1 MIEIT
6 QAVNQHT
13 AIIKVVE
20 DEEDYTLFKEWL
32 ARHKGKALA
41 ADTETT
47 GLDIYSDSFEVRT
60 VQVGFGLEAW
70 VLPTCV
76 VSEWEWLTEC
86 FLIFHNAAYDVL
98 AIRQSLGIN
107 LDWDKIQDT
116 KILAHLV
123 DPRPVKDGGH
133 GLSLKDLTACYISEE
148 LAKDVKGSMAKMARA
163 NKLKVGEVFEKISV
177 WDETYLLYAGM
188 DVVLTGALQRRLYK
202 FLRQGYSEIIDE
214 RGVTHRL
221 PTSDYKLVAREHQ
234 IARICA
240 EMEHGGFLLDVE
252 YSEKLS
258 KEYQEQQEAWEAL
271 AYVEFGVESVNSN
284 AELAE
289 VFQECGYR
297 LNELTA
303 SGKLKMDSNV
313 LKRLSSEGCKLAD
326 YVIAAKGYKKHKKT
340 WVDTFLATR
349 DHEDRCHAHIQP
361 LQARTGRMSITGIPA
376 QTLPSGDAT
385 MRLCFIAEPG
395 FKVASCDYQAQEL
408 RVLAALSGDRN
419 MIQAF
424 KEDADLHQ
432 MTADASGVDRKV
444 GKTVN
449 FAYVYGSGPKNI
461 AETCDITIAK
471 AKEVIAGFERTYP
484 GVKKLAD
491 HLQIQARGAGFVKTP
506 YGRILPVDKERPYA
520 SLNYMVQS
528 TSRDVTCDALIKL
541 DEAGFTPYL
550 RLPIHDEIVAVVPED
565 VAEPAAEKIARL
577 MAKDMKAPT
586 GDVVHIGT
594 DADVYGDSWG
604 DGYL

>member
-6 QAVNQHT
+6 QAINQHT

-20 DEEDYTLFKEWL
+20 TVEEFNNFKQWISKQDG
-32 ARHKGKALA
+32 AALA

-47 GLDIYSDSFEVRT
+47 GLDIYSSGFEVRT
-60 VQVGFGLEAW
+60 VQIGRGLEAW

-76 VSEWEWLTEC
+76 VKEWGWLKDQ

-98 AIRQSLGIN
+98 AIRQGLGID
-107 LDWDKIQDT
+107 LDWNRIQDT

-133 GLSLKDLTACYISEE
+133 GLSLKDLTSCYISPEIAE
-148 LAKDVKGSMAKMARA
+148 DIKGSMAKMARA
-163 NKLKVGEVFEKISV
+163 NKLTVGEVFAKIPV
-177 WDETYLLYAGM
+177 WDETYLRYAGM
-188 DVVLTGALQRRLYK
+188 DVILTYALQRVLYR
-202 FLRQGYSEIIDE
+202 FLQQGYSEIIDE
-214 RGVTHRL
+214 QGVTHRL
-221 PTSDYKLVAREHQ
+221 PTSDFELIRREHQ

-240 EMEHGGFLLDVE
+240 EMEHNGFLLDVE
-252 YSEKLS
+252 YSERLS

-271 AYVEFGVESVNSN
+271 AYVEFGVESVNAT

-289 VFQECGYR
+289 VFQEYGYR
-297 LNELTA
+297 LNDLTP
-303 SGKLKMDSNV
+303 SGKLKVDGAV
-313 LKRLSSEGCKLAD
+313 LKRLSDEGCKLAD

-340 WVDTFLATR
+340 WVGAFLATR
-349 DHEDRCHAHIQP
+349 DGADRCHAHIQP

-408 RVLAALSGDRN
+408 RVLAALSGDKN

-424 KEDADLHQ
+424 KDDADLHQ

-461 AETCDITIAK
+461 AETCDITVAK
-471 AKEVIAGFERTYP
+471 AKQVIAGFERTYP

-491 HLQIQARGAGFVKTP
+491 HLQKQAKSQGFVKTP
-506 YGRILPVDKERPYA
+506 YGRMLPVDKERPYA

-550 RLPIHDEIVAVVPED
+550 RLPIHDEIVAVVPEG

-577 MAKDMKAPT
+577 MAKDMKAHS